1 MRPDS
6 SGARRAERAAAAAA
20 GLTVEPEVG
29 RSRRRA
35 ATDSH
40 LKSGRMS
47 VRSISVTSH
56 CPVFCFVF
64 LPEERRTRGTRES
77 ASVYNFRYVS
87 LHKVKVSRLKK
98 PIYVH
103 LSSGHQPFLH
113 HGPV

>member
-29 RSRRRA
+29 RSRGRA

-56 CPVFCFVF
+56 CPVFGFFNF
-64 LPEERRTRGTRES
+64 LFPAGRE
-77 ASVYNFRYVS
+77 AD
-87 LHKVKVSRLKK
+87 
-98 PIYVH
+98 
-103 LSSGHQPFLH
+103 SGNSGKCECSQFSMHVTPQSESIKAEI
-113 HGPV
+113 